1 MDLPPNLRSL
11 IPGGPNFPSNDIG
24 IQLHLENIQHRAEAS
39 AHVSYHQL
47 LAEVLIHEL
56 VHVRLFMI
64 EDHPDLSEADGS
76 HPIGDAIYREA
87 WAWYE
92 STFGVPA
99 VGSGK
104 YNPAEHRRRLPRC
117 LRG

>member
-1 MDLPPNLRSL
+1 M
-11 IPGGPNFPSNDIG
+11 
-24 IQLHLENIQHRAEAS
+24 
-39 AHVSYHQL
+39 SYHQY

-56 VHVRLFMI
+56 VHVRLFMRG
-64 EDHPDLSEADGS
+64 EHPDMPKDGS

-87 WAWYE
+87 WTWYE

-99 VGSGK
+99 VGSGR
-104 YNPAEHRRRLPRC
+104 YSPAEHRRALPRC